1 MLVDIF
7 EQIGLGQW
15 FRYVTAL
22 VELTG
27 VVALLVPGFALAGAL
42 WLGITMFFASL
53 THLFILQNNPAAAVM
68 PLALCALV
76 AWLRRDQ
83 AATFRSFAKAGTRFP
98 PQRA

>member
-1 MLVDIF
+1 MLVEVF

-27 VVALLVPGFALAGAL
+27 VVALLVPGFALPGAL

-53 THLFILQNNPAAAVM
+53 THIFILHNNPTPAVV
-68 PLALCALV
+68 LLVLCALV

-83 AATFRSFAKAGTRFP
+83 AATFRSYAKVSKKSP
-98 PQRA
+98 PQ